1 MRAHNLLCLVFATFR
16 YFYCNFCQLVW
27 HDEKDKQA
35 KEFLTPQTS
44 INSVLPTQCPQRVP
58 LPIPGCG
65 STGPEQCNMPNVS
78 RNLIK
83 HFLRL
88 FVYTDIP
95 LSLSL
100 PLPLPF
106 LLSLSLSPPQSNLP
120 QTICTQTV
128 QASRRLV
135 WPIDFRTCSDVCV
148 WGEGKGIGQKR
159 SRSWRRLLTY
169 FNNYLQKA
177 LVSLQFGFPSPQL
190 HPWVHPSQ

>member
-27 HDEKDKQA
+27 HDEEDKQA

-95 LSLSL
+95 
-100 PLPLPF
+100 
-106 LLSLSLSPPQSNLP
+106 SLSPSSFLTLP
-120 QTICTQTV
+120 LSPSLCHPLTLISPTQYAPRMSRQAGGLFGPSISEPARMCV
-128 QASRRLV
+128 QGGSWAGKEQVLAKV
-135 WPIDFRTCSDVCV
+135 IDIF
-148 WGEGKGIGQKR
+148 
-159 SRSWRRLLTY
+159 
-169 FNNYLQKA
+169 
-177 LVSLQFGFPSPQL
+177 
-190 HPWVHPSQ
+190 